1 MFGDGEGTASLHY
14 LTHLYL
20 LFMGN
25 LVYFQNVFLAQNRL
39 YLSLVDVLR
48 KDSPLIFLMI
58 DVVKWPTTWNYLKP
72 DKKATKLL
80 KLRVS
85 VF

>member
-1 MFGDGEGTASLHY
+1 MALLDTSL
-14 LTHLYL
+14 LAVN
-20 LFMGN
+20 MGN

-39 YLSLVDVLR
+39 YLGLVDVLR
-48 KDSPLIFLMI
+48 KVSPLIFLLI

-85 VF
+85 VFLTHPVLWD